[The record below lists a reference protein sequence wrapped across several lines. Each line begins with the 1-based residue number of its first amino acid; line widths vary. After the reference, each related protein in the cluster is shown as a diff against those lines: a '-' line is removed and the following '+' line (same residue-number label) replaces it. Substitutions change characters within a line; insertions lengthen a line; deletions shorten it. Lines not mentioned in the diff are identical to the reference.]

1 MDASDLIYIAIVL
14 IGLISGFLK
23 NRKKET
29 TPNKKSTG
37 NLEDLLKEFVN
48 PDTKKPTPNA
58 HETSYIPVI
67 EKPEP
72 TYTDSARKS
81 APPDSKNLEPSEK
94 STAQIIKERKAYF
107 KQKNEFPQEF
117 QESDFNLKEAII
129 HNTILNRPEY

>member
-1 MDASDLIYIAIVL
+1 MDASDLIYVAIVL
-14 IGLISGFLK
+14 IGLISGFIK

-29 TPNKKSTG
+29 RPNKTSKG

-48 PDTKKPTPNA
+48 PDTKTPIPNA
-58 HETSYIPVI
+58 SGTSYIPIV

-81 APPDSKNLEPSEK
+81 APPDSENLEHSEK
-94 STAQIIKERKAYF
+94 STAQIIKEHKANF
-107 KQKNEFPQEF
+107 KQKNEFPQEL
-117 QESDFNLKEAII
+117 QGGDFNLKEAVI